1 MFSGGNIFQFLPL
14 GYFQKYNY
22 SKLNN
27 FIPFSFNDEIL
38 TVKIFP
44 NLQKPWTLTIFLKLS
59 DCFFFF
65 LKVKNRSWAAHKFIL
80 LSRSDLFY
88 KLIAD
93 VKRKSSDDK
102 TTLEIPDV
110 NPEIFHQML
119 TYIYTD
125 SCDLLKIGS
134 AFDFKSVLTEK
145 DCNENDFDGDFK
157 GSFRGKSAYE
167 VTQKKKGKEKKNA
180 KTASERDPIRLLQ
193 DMGKKFG
200 VKGLAKRLFISLV
213 KSLKMSSTRIKQK
226 VGCINFY
233 PWR

>member
-1 MFSGGNIFQFLPL
+1 MDIHNIYKIIRLFL
-14 GYFQKYNY
+14 F
-22 SKLNN
+22 
-27 FIPFSFNDEIL
+27 FN
-38 TVKIFP
+38 
-44 NLQKPWTLTIFLKLS
+44 
-59 DCFFFF
+59 

-125 SCDLLKIGS
+125 SCDLLQVGS

-200 VKGLAKRLFISLV
+200 VKGLAKRLFISLI
-213 KSLKMSSTRIKQK
+213 KSLKMTNVLHMNGNKKKMDI
-226 VGCINFY
+226 
-233 PWR
+233 

>member
-1 MFSGGNIFQFLPL
+1 MLKSISKFTDIMNTHNIKLFL
-14 GYFQKYNY
+14 F
-22 SKLNN
+22 
-27 FIPFSFNDEIL
+27 FN
-38 TVKIFP
+38 
-44 NLQKPWTLTIFLKLS
+44 
-59 DCFFFF
+59 

-125 SCDLLKIGS
+125 SCDLLQVGS

-200 VKGLAKRLFISLV
+200 VKGLAKRLFISLM
-213 KSLKMSSTRIKQK
+213 KSLKMTNVLHMNGKK
-226 VGCINFY
+226 KGCINFNPCGY
-233 PWR
+233 LHGFKVMIKCLT